1 MNQQISSLNS
11 PEDDGYRSLAE
22 RLKVE
27 VNNDECDVALVD
39 DVVWRPSSHGGIK
52 SKQMDNPTIY
62 KTPTTEPKR
71 SKDSDDVYCF
81 RYMKEA
87 EVQA

>member
-39 DVVWRPSSHGGIK
+39 D
-52 SKQMDNPTIY
+52 
-62 KTPTTEPKR
+62 
-71 SKDSDDVYCF
+71 DV
-81 RYMKEA
+81 
-87 EVQA
+87 